1 MFGKIV
7 RILAAL
13 CALALLAS
21 TAFPQ
26 ADTNTPPPATKRS
39 KTSKSGKTSKSK
51 LVDINS
57 ATKEALDAIFPGGD
71 TSQKI
76 IAGRP
81 YNSKH
86 DLVTKNIITQ
96 ATYDQVKSQIIA
108 HRASTKNGAA
118 KASALAPSK

>member
-7 RILAAL
+7 RTLAAL
-13 CALALLAS
+13 CALTLMVS
-21 TAFPQ
+21 TALPQ
-26 ADTNTPPPATKRS
+26 GDTKTPAPATK
-39 KTSKSGKTSKSK
+39 KSGKPSKSD

-57 ATKEALDAIFPGGD
+57 ATKEALNAIFSGGD

-81 YNSKH
+81 YNNKH

-96 ATYDQVKSQIIA
+96 ATYDQVKGQIIA
-108 HRASTKNGAA
+108 HHAGGKKGTA
-118 KASALAPSK
+118 KASGLAPSK

>member
-1 MFGKIV
+1 MLGKIG
-7 RILAAL
+7 RTLAAL
-13 CALALLAS
+13 CALTLLAS
-21 TAFPQ
+21 TALPQ
-26 ADTNTPPPATKRS
+26 ADAKTPAPVTKKSR
-39 KTSKSGKTSKSK
+39 KTPKSK
-51 LVDINS
+51 PVDINS

-86 DLVTKNIITQ
+86 QLVTKNIITQ
-96 ATYDQVKSQIIA
+96 ATYDQVKGQIIA
-108 HRASTKNGAA
+108 HHAGGKKGTA